1 MDISAINDSIKESFE
16 VEIVNPKTGEGGW
29 FVELA
34 GPTHADSQAKI
45 REVIDAARKRLVN
58 TSIQDEKDSSE
69 ILCARILGWRGLE
82 SGGKEVPFTSD
93 AALKIVSDPKC
104 FWVRSQ
110 LLRALGDPSRPFAA

>member
-1 MDISAINDSIKESFE
+1 MDYNAIAATLKDRFE
-16 VEIVNPKTGEGGW
+16 IEIVHPQTGEGGW
-29 FVELA
+29 FVELT

-45 REVIDAARKRLVN
+45 REVIDTARKRLVN

-69 ILCARILGWRGLE
+69 ILCARVLGWRGLE
-82 SGGKEVPFTSD
+82 SGGKDVAFTPD
-93 AALKIVSDPKC
+93 VALKIVSDPKC